1 MNRSGRREIPVEETT
16 NAMTPRKRKV
26 AGVARAQ
33 GGEVNDTGWGST
45 ARHSPDYTRILVRPC

>member
-1 MNRSGRREIPVEETT
+1 MTNRSGRREIPVEETT

-33 GGEVNDTGWGST
+33 EGEVNDTG
-45 ARHSPDYTRILVRPC
+45 